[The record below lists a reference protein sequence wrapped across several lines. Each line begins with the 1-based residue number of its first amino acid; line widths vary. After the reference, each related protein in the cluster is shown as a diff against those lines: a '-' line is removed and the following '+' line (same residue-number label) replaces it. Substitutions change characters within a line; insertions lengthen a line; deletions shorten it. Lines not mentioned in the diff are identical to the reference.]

1 MRKLTLFICSVL
13 QIQIHAQNLNN
24 FDELYRLALKSNS
37 EIQQFV
43 LQNESLEYKRK
54 SVSLFD
60 PTEVSAII
68 GQNNS
73 HLRDANYQIS
83 QSISNPYKF
92 IQKGNVLKQKLFLND
107 MEKIQFERKLKLK
120 LSQHWYKAIYW
131 KHIEKLTLKEDSLI
145 VEFVKIAK
153 AKVKFGEAKTI
164 EKSIAEL
171 EASMIQQDLLEIDG
185 KYRDE
190 ILALKLLLNQN
201 IDIEPIASSLILELP
216 AVGSI
221 SDKHSNLNVANALLN
236 LSKQELKYS
245 RSSLLPDIRVGYNLQ
260 SIVGPQEIGGVVKYY
275 DRQPRFQS
283 LHLGLSLP
291 LFNWRSNS
299 NMLRSNKVEIA
310 AQMLGVEREKF
321 ALQQQ
326 LDNEI
331 KHYQIQKQ
339 IYQNYIS
346 GSLVAAEEMT
356 RKAKFAYQ
364 DGEIPYIE
372 YLQSIQSSL
381 ELQKKYFQSIDE
393 LNQSILLIQ
402 YYTQP

>member
-13 QIQIHAQNLNN
+13 QIQIYAQNLNN

-43 LQNESLEYKRK
+43 LQNESLEYNRK

-83 QSISNPYKF
+83 QSISNPYKY

-171 EASMIQQDLLEIDG
+171 EASMIQQDLMEIDG

-201 IDIEPIASSLILELP
+201 IDILPTASSLILELP
-216 AVGSI
+216 AVSSI

-260 SIVGPQEIGGVVKYY
+260 SIVGPQEIGGVVNSKANLPKLYI
-275 DRQPRFQS
+275 RF
-283 LHLGLSLP
+283 
-291 LFNWRSNS
+291 
-299 NMLRSNKVEIA
+299 
-310 AQMLGVEREKF
+310 
-321 ALQQQ
+321 
-326 LDNEI
+326 
-331 KHYQIQKQ
+331 
-339 IYQNYIS
+339 IS
-346 GSLVAAEEMT
+346 GGRGDDS
-356 RKAKFAYQ
+356 
-364 DGEIPYIE
+364 
-372 YLQSIQSSL
+372 
-381 ELQKKYFQSIDE
+381 
-393 LNQSILLIQ
+393 
-402 YYTQP
+402 

>member
-1 MRKLTLFICSVL
+1 M
-13 QIQIHAQNLNN
+13 
-24 FDELYRLALKSNS
+24 
-37 EIQQFV
+37 
-43 LQNESLEYKRK
+43 
-54 SVSLFD
+54 
-60 PTEVSAII
+60 
-68 GQNNS
+68 
-73 HLRDANYQIS
+73 
-83 QSISNPYKF
+83 
-92 IQKGNVLKQKLFLND
+92 KQKLFLKD

-171 EASMIQQDLLEIDG
+171 EASMIQQDLMEIDG

-201 IDIEPIASSLILELP
+201 IDILPTASSLILELP
-216 AVGSI
+216 AVSSI

-260 SIVGPQEIGGVVKYY
+260 SIVGPQDVGGVVKYY

-310 AQMLGVEREKF
+310 AQMLGLEREKF
-321 ALQQQ
+321 ALQSKVR
-326 LDNEI
+326 L
-331 KHYQIQKQ
+331 
-339 IYQNYIS
+339 S
-346 GSLVAAEEMT
+346 GW
-356 RKAKFAYQ
+356 
-364 DGEIPYIE
+364 
-372 YLQSIQSSL
+372 
-381 ELQKKYFQSIDE
+381 
-393 LNQSILLIQ
+393 
-402 YYTQP
+402 

>member
-1 MRKLTLFICSVL
+1 
-13 QIQIHAQNLNN
+13 
-24 FDELYRLALKSNS
+24 
-37 EIQQFV
+37 
-43 LQNESLEYKRK
+43 
-54 SVSLFD
+54 
-60 PTEVSAII
+60 
-68 GQNNS
+68 
-73 HLRDANYQIS
+73 
-83 QSISNPYKF
+83 
-92 IQKGNVLKQKLFLND
+92 
-107 MEKIQFERKLKLK
+107 
-120 LSQHWYKAIYW
+120 
-131 KHIEKLTLKEDSLI
+131 
-145 VEFVKIAK
+145 
-153 AKVKFGEAKTI
+153 
-164 EKSIAEL
+164 
-171 EASMIQQDLLEIDG
+171 
-185 KYRDE
+185 
-190 ILALKLLLNQN
+190 
-201 IDIEPIASSLILELP
+201 
-216 AVGSI
+216 
-221 SDKHSNLNVANALLN
+221 
-236 LSKQELKYS
+236 LKYA

-310 AQMLGVEREKF
+310 VQMLGVEREKF

-356 RKAKFAYQ
+356 RKAMFAYQ

>member
-1 MRKLTLFICSVL
+1 M
-13 QIQIHAQNLNN
+13 
-24 FDELYRLALKSNS
+24 
-37 EIQQFV
+37 
-43 LQNESLEYKRK
+43 EYNRK

-83 QSISNPYKF
+83 QSISNPYKY

-171 EASMIQQDLLEIDG
+171 EASMIQQDLMEIDG

-201 IDIEPIASSLILELP
+201 IDIEPIAPSLILELP
-216 AVGSI
+216 AVSSI